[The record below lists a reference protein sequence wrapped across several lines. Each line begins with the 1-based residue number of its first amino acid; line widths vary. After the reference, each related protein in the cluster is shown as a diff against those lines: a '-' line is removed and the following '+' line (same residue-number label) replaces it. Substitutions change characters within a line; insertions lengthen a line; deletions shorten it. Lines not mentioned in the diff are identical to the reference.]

1 MARIPCGDPFIFGVD
16 DQHHAAHLRRGQQAA
31 SARREQKLP
40 ANALPLQCAIHSQA
54 RQAEARHVMARQ
66 AAPCDLRR
74 PGVVHRGGA
83 QAAEAENGVEFMPD
97 GEEVV

>member
-31 SARREQKLP
+31 SARREQELS
-40 ANALPLQCAIHSQA
+40 AEAASLQPAIHGQA
-54 RQAEARHVMARQ
+54 RQAEAWHVIARQ
-66 AAPCDLRR
+66 TAPCDLRR
-74 PGVVHRGGA
+74 TDVVHRGGA
-83 QAAEAENGVEFMPD
+83 QAAESENGVEFMPD